1 MPTWWPGTSSSTH
14 SPASAATSPAT
25 DRPEWPRAIPAHLE
39 AGLLFV
45 ATAVLVLA
53 ALGVAYSGPGFSPAG
68 TLDAI
73 GAQLP
78 VTLPAA
84 VLVSAATLADVA
96 AGAVVLRLLRRAPF
110 RAWSDL
116 VLGGFAGAVLLDC
129 LLVFVLGGLG
139 LFRLGVV
146 GLILGLVLL
155 LGLARRPIVGRPLLG
170 VRPGGPGR
178 PVELNLA
185 RWLLLGVVW
194 GGPLIVA
201 FASPVVPA
209 GDVLPNHV
217 APAEHLRVFGQIA
230 SLATYPSPIYGP
242 SRLFLGYSALIAV
255 LATLTN
261 LPAGL
266 TVPAFT
272 GVLIGLSIV
281 GVRRIASAAFGA
293 EAGFWALVAYGLTS
307 TFVRLPDVRD
317 SVVALPLAA
326 LALALRSDRA
336 GRWAGQA
343 SARRPDWLL
352 AAAISGAV
360 LVHPL
365 VGALT
370 AVTVGILTL
379 ADPARHA
386 RRTIP
391 ALAASVVAVLPQ
403 LAVMVGLEPAH
414 VLGVAAFGAA
424 IVVALVMAH
433 LVDHAGWAAIS
444 ARAAAVGTLL
454 LGAAAAG
461 LVLIGVPGAIGQAFG
476 YLNLAFPIL
485 FGAAGLALGL
495 AALGLVPSARGGRR
509 MTLAALGAGV
519 GALLGAALV
528 PDTSLLGQSLR
539 YEIPKAVGYWL
550 AWSCVPITG
559 GLIALIARARVP
571 ALGRLALIGTFL
583 AVVLVPIGAIR
594 PDSSQASQPVAAVL
608 GHHLQTAE
616 AGYWQG
622 YPDVR
627 LVVDSTGDEVLDFLR
642 TEIGAGRITAET
654 QLLHVAA
661 SYQESAS
668 LPIGVFTGIEET
680 MVSADA
686 TTTIFTAGGRIHS
699 LTSLGAELAA
709 GYPYVVL
716 EPAGLPST
724 IGAEILAAGYRP
736 VFENASAQVF
746 VVAR

>member
-1 MPTWWPGTSSSTH
+1 M
-14 SPASAATSPAT
+14 
-25 DRPEWPRAIPAHLE
+25 DRPDWPRAIPARLE
-39 AGLLFV
+39 AGLLVV
-45 ATAVLVLA
+45 AAAAVILV

-68 TLDAI
+68 TLEAI
-73 GAQLP
+73 AAQLP
-78 VTLPAA
+78 ATLPAA
-84 VLVSAATLADVA
+84 ILVSAAALADIA
-96 AGAVVLRLLRRAPF
+96 AGAIVLGLLRRAPF
-110 RAWSDL
+110 QSWSDL
-116 VLGGFAGAVLLDC
+116 VLGGFAGAILLDC

-139 LFRLGVV
+139 LFQQGTV

-155 LGLARRPIVGRPLLG
+155 LGLARRPIVGRPIPG
-170 VRPGGPGR
+170 IGPGGPGR
-178 PVELNLA
+178 PLALNLA

-194 GGPLIVA
+194 AGPLVLTI
-201 FASPVVPA
+201 ASPVVPA

-242 SRLFLGYSALIAV
+242 SRLFLGYSALMAV

-266 TVPAFT
+266 TVAAFS
-272 GVLIGLSIV
+272 GALIGLSIV

-326 LALALRSDRA
+326 LALALLSDRVD
-336 GRWAGQA
+336 RWTERA
-343 SARRPDWLL
+343 SLRQPDWLL
-352 AAAISGAV
+352 AAAISGAI

-365 VGALT
+365 VGAL
-370 AVTVGILTL
+370 AGVTVGILTL

-391 ALAASVVAVLPQ
+391 ALAASLVAVLPQ
-403 LAVMVGLEPAH
+403 LAVMIGLEPAP
-414 VLGVAAFGAA
+414 VFGVAAFAAA
-424 IVVALVMAH
+424 IVVGLVVAR
-433 LVDHAGWAAIS
+433 LVDRPDWAALS
-444 ARAAAVGTLL
+444 APAAATGTVGLGAAAVG
-454 LGAAAAG
+454 
-461 LVLIGVPGAIGQAFG
+461 LVLVGDPAAIEQALGF
-476 YLNLAFPIL
+476 LNLAFPVL

-495 AALGLVPSARGGRR
+495 AVIGLVPSARGGRR

-519 GALLGAALV
+519 GALIGAALV

-571 ALGRLALIGTFL
+571 ALGRLALIATFL
-583 AVVLVPIGAIR
+583 AVVLIPIGAIR
-594 PDSSQASQPVAAVL
+594 ADSSQASQSVAAVL
-608 GHHLQTAE
+608 GHHLQAAE

-627 LVVDSTGDEVLDFLR
+627 LVVDSTGDEVLEFLR
-642 TEIGAGRITAET
+642 TEIAAGRITAET

-686 TTTIFTAGGRIHS
+686 TTTIFTAGGRIYP
-699 LTSLGAELAA
+699 LGDLPAELGAGFA
-709 GYPYVVL
+709 YVVL
-716 EPAGLPST
+716 EPAGLPSDVR
-724 IGAEILAAGYRP
+724 AAVAAAGYR
-736 VFENASAQVF
+736 SVF
-746 VVAR
+746 VNSTAEVFTASR

>member
-1 MPTWWPGTSSSTH
+1 M
-14 SPASAATSPAT
+14 
-25 DRPEWPRAIPAHLE
+25 I
-39 AGLLFV
+39 
-45 ATAVLVLA
+45 LV

-73 GAQLP
+73 AAQLP
-78 VTLPAA
+78 ATLPAA
-84 VLVSAATLADVA
+84 VLVSAAALADIA
-96 AGAVVLRLLRRAPF
+96 AGAVVLGLLRRAPF

-116 VLGGFAGAVLLDC
+116 VLGGFAGAILLDC
-129 LLVFVLGGLG
+129 LLVFVLGGFG
-139 LFRLGVV
+139 LFRPGIL
-146 GLILGLVLL
+146 GLILGLMLL
-155 LGLARRPIVGRPLLG
+155 VGLVWRPIVGRPLPG
-170 VRPGGPGR
+170 IGPGGPGR
-178 PVELNLA
+178 PIALNLA
-185 RWLLLGVVW
+185 RWLLLGMVW
-194 GGPLIVA
+194 AGPLIVA

-266 TVPAFT
+266 TVAAFT

-326 LALALRSDRA
+326 LALALLSDRA

-343 SARRPDWLL
+343 SPRRPDWLL
-352 AAAISGAV
+352 AAAISGAI

-370 AVTVGILTL
+370 GVTVAILTL

-391 ALAASVVAVLPQ
+391 ALAASLVAVLPQ
-403 LAVMVGLEPAH
+403 LAVMIGLEPAP
-414 VLGVAAFGAA
+414 VLGVAAFAAA
-424 IVVALVMAH
+424 IVVAVVMTR
-433 LVDHAGWAAIS
+433 LVDRADWTAVS
-444 ARAAAVGTLL
+444 APVAAAATLL
-454 LGAAAAG
+454 LGVAAVG
-461 LVLIGVPGAIGQAFG
+461 LVLVGDPGAIGQAFG
-476 YLNLAFPIL
+476 FLNLAFPVL
-485 FGAAGLALGL
+485 FGAAGLAVGL
-495 AALGLVPSARGGRR
+495 AALGLVPAARGGRR
-509 MTLAALGAGV
+509 MTLAALGAGT
-519 GALLGAALV
+519 GALIGAALV

-550 AWSCVPITG
+550 AWACVPITG

-571 ALGRLALIGTFL
+571 ALGRLAQIGAFLVIVLI
-583 AVVLVPIGAIR
+583 PIGAIR
-594 PDSSQASQPVAAVL
+594 PDGSQASQPVAAVL

-627 LVVDSTGDEVLDFLR
+627 LVVDLTGDEVLDFLR
-642 TEIGAGRITAET
+642 AEVAAGRITAET

-686 TTTIFTAGGRIHS
+686 ATTIFTAGGRIHP
-699 LTSLGAELAA
+699 LGDLPAQLGAGFA
-709 GYPYVVL
+709 YVVL
-716 EPAGLPST
+716 EARGLPLGVRAA
-724 IGAEILAAGYRP
+724 IVAAGYRP
-736 VFENASAQVF
+736 VFVNSTAEVFTAS
-746 VVAR
+746 R

>member
-1 MPTWWPGTSSSTH
+1 M
-14 SPASAATSPAT
+14 
-25 DRPEWPRAIPAHLE
+25 I
-39 AGLLFV
+39 
-45 ATAVLVLA
+45 LV
-53 ALGVAYSGPGFSPAG
+53 ALGVAYSGPGFSPTG

-73 GAQLP
+73 AAQLP
-78 VTLPAA
+78 ATLPAA
-84 VLVSAATLADVA
+84 VLVSGAALADIA
-96 AGAVVLRLLRRAPF
+96 AGAVVLVLLRRAPF

-116 VLGGFAGAVLLDC
+116 VLGGFAGAILLDC

-139 LFRLGVV
+139 LFRPGIV
-146 GLILGLVLL
+146 GLILGLMLL
-155 LGLARRPIVGRPLLG
+155 LGLARRPIVGRPFPG
-170 VRPGGPGR
+170 IGPGGPGR
-178 PVELNLA
+178 PIALNLA
-185 RWLLLGVVW
+185 RWLLLGLVW
-194 GGPLIVA
+194 AGPLILA

-217 APAEHLRVFGQIA
+217 APAEHLRGFGQIA

-266 TVPAFT
+266 TVAAFT

-326 LALALRSDRA
+326 LALALLSDRVD
-336 GRWAGQA
+336 RRPGQA
-343 SARRPDWLL
+343 SPRRPDWLL
-352 AAAISGAV
+352 AAAISGAI

-370 AVTVGILTL
+370 GVTVVILTL

-403 LAVMVGLEPAH
+403 LAVMIGLEPAP
-414 VLGVAAFGAA
+414 VLGVAVFGAA
-424 IVVALVMAH
+424 IAVAVVMAR
-433 LVDHAGWAAIS
+433 LGDRADWTAFSAPVA
-444 ARAAAVGTLL
+444 ARAAIL
-454 LGAAAAG
+454 LGAVGVG
-461 LVLIGVPGAIGQAFG
+461 LVLVGDPGAIGQAFG
-476 YLNLAFPIL
+476 FLNLAFPVL

-495 AALGLVPSARGGRR
+495 TALGLVPSARGGRR

-519 GALLGAALV
+519 GALIGAALV

-550 AWSCVPITG
+550 AWACVPITG
-559 GLIALIARARVP
+559 GLIALIARARVL
-571 ALGRLALIGTFL
+571 ALGRLALIGAFL
-583 AVVLVPIGAIR
+583 VIVLIPIGAIR

-608 GHHLQTAE
+608 GHHLRTAE

-627 LVVDSTGDEVLDFLR
+627 LVVDLTGDEVLDFLR
-642 TEIGAGRITAET
+642 AEVAAGRITAET

-686 TTTIFTAGGRIHS
+686 TTTIFTAGGRIHP
-699 LTSLGAELAA
+699 LGDLPAQLGA
-709 GYPYVVL
+709 GFGYVVL
-716 EPAGLPST
+716 EPRGLPVGVRAA
-724 IGAEILAAGYRP
+724 IVAAGYRP
-736 VFENASAQVF
+736 VFVNSTAEVFTASG
-746 VVAR
+746 